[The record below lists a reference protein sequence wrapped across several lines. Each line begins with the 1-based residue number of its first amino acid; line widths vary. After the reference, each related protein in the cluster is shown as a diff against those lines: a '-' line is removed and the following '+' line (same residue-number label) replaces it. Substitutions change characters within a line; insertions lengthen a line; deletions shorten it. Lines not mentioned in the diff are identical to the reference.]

1 MSLQFILGNSG
12 SGKSTY
18 LYEQVLEEA
27 RRHPDKNYL
36 ILVPEQFTMST
47 QRELV
52 RLQKAHAIMNVDVLS
67 FARLAYR
74 VFDELGQ
81 ENLMVL
87 EETGKNL
94 VLRKIAEEKKAD
106 LKVLGSNMNKMGYI
120 GEVKSLISELSQYNI
135 TPDVL
140 QEFLSC
146 AQISESLRRKL
157 EDILTLYSGFR
168 KFLEGRFITSEEILT
183 LLCEVAEESAMIR
196 DSVIVFDEFTGFTP
210 IQNRLLAKLLTVAEK
225 LMVSVTMDYRED
237 FYHCRGD
244 HELFAMSKKTVKSLI
259 SMADELHVQVEEPVV
274 LKKGWRYEQSK
285 VSQES
290 ELFFMEQNLFRPW
303 SKKWQGKTEDI
314 QLSLHR
320 NPKEELFYV
329 ANEIAALVRN
339 ENYRY
344 EDIAVVTGDVN
355 LYANYVSEVF
365 LPYEIPFFVDLSL

>member
-1 MSLQFILGNSG
+1 
-12 SGKSTY
+12 
-18 LYEQVLEEA
+18 
-27 RRHPDKNYL
+27 
-36 ILVPEQFTMST
+36 
-47 QRELV
+47 
-52 RLQKAHAIMNVDVLS
+52 MNIDVLS
-67 FARLAYR
+67 FQRLAYR
-74 VFDELGQ
+74 VFDEMGIV
-81 ENLMVL
+81 NLQIL